1 MQYGMPTLLENASI
15 AENAALCQQLQLDFV
30 ELNMHLHDALGKSNH
45 LALGAGELPI
55 ARYHQLAKEQ
65 NCRVVLET
73 KTIEGLTPS
82 VQYLRQ
88 HILCGEK

>member
-15 AENAALCQQLQLDFV
+15 AESAALCQQLQLDFV
-30 ELNMHLHDALGKSNH
+30 ELNMS
-45 LALGAGELPI
+45 LPYCQLPQLI
-55 ARYHQLAKEQ
+55 QQLAEAQ

-73 KTIEGLTPS
+73 KTIEGLTQS

-88 HILCGEK
+88 HILCGENKQ